1 MCCTPSSAQH
11 LENTGGKREGLVVGT
26 RIWHWMEACC
36 AHGGLSG
43 RVSPPQVVLSLG
55 DLCGDSSHSI
65 PKKSSFSAK
74 YQFSV
79 VGGVDFGVLPSCGIG
94 LSHRVV
100 YFTGIFIH
108 LPFLPSW

>member
-79 VGGVDFGVLPSCGIG
+79 VV
-94 LSHRVV
+94 
-100 YFTGIFIH
+100 
-108 LPFLPSW
+108 